1 MPTKRP
7 EKQYL
12 IEAITQGDK
21 GAIAVNAK
29 KKYSVIST
37 GLLESLDTRGC
48 HIKFQREFIV
58 LSNSIY
64 ESLGKI
70 RNLEI
75 TLKHVSIKPTLYIIK
90 DEYPYL
96 MFGQDWFKRYQAQY
110 NSIRTK
116 LRFCYKDQNIYL
128 PLFEI
133 DKNDGASLPSDEE
146 EELIDLNTIK
156 CNQTNAKKGLLINLS
171 EDNTI
176 SQQKDKPLVSLD
188 LHELN
193 VKKFQQAFDQK
204 SQENEN
210 IMSYDLVDKI
220 IDIYN
225 NDLSSPEISDKISKE
240 PEESTDST
248 QLLQPQI
255 HDLISFDNKY
265 HITNLFNNHQSGYT
279 TSNMQPTTPDYITY
293 YSNQNY
299 SENSCNSKN
308 TNQVNV
314 KKKKCFLC
322 DRSSHV
328 MQECLLL
335 PEFRKHEIYC
345 KKKNIHVWKSWK
357 RKVIQFKEGDL
368 VLYCKNFMDNQQVEK
383 LGSKWKG
390 PFIIHHVIGNGAYK
404 LKNLEGQ
411 ILKTPVNGSYLK
423 IYN

>member
-7 EKQYL
+7 EEQYL

-21 GAIAVNAK
+21 GAIAINAK
-29 KKYSVIST
+29 EKYSVIST

-75 TLKHVSIKPTLYIIK
+75 TLKHVSIKPTLYIIR
-90 DEYPYL
+90 DEHPYL
-96 MFGQDWFKRYQAQY
+96 MFGQDWFRQYQAQY

-133 DKNDGASLPSDEE
+133 DENDEASLPSDKE

-156 CNQTNAKKGLLINLS
+156 CNQTNAKKGLLINLF
-171 EDNTI
+171 EDNMI
-176 SQQKDKPLVSLD
+176 SQQKDKPLVSLN
-188 LHELN
+188 LHELD
-193 VKKFQQAFDQK
+193 VKEFQQAFDQK
-204 SQENEN
+204 SQKDKN

-220 IDIYN
+220 INMYN
-225 NDLSSPEISDKISKE
+225 NDLSSPEISDEISKE

-248 QLLQPQI
+248 QLLQP
-255 HDLISFDNKY
+255 
-265 HITNLFNNHQSGYT
+265 
-279 TSNMQPTTPDYITY
+279 TTPDYIIY
-293 YSNQNY
+293 NSDQNY
-299 SENSCNSKN
+299 CKNSCNSKN

-328 MQECLLL
+328 MQECSLL

-368 VLYCKNFMDNQQVEK
+368 VLYCKNFMDNRQVEK

-390 PFIIHHVIGNGAYK
+390 PFIIHHIIGNGNYK
-404 LKNLEGQ
+404 LRNLEGK
-411 ILKTPVNGSYLK
+411 ILKTSINKSCLK
-423 IYN
+423 IYNGHKMQGQF